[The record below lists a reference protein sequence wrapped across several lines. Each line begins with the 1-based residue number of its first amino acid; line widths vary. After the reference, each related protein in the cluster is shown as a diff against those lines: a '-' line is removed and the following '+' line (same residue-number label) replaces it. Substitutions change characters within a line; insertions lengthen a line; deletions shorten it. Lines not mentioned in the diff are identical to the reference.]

1 MNVKGTKSF
10 YEWQSA
16 QADTQ
21 NMSLAEK
28 LLRIHKRNRVDD
40 GSSKASKVKHNCLFL
55 KLTGYETRP

>member
-10 YEWQSA
+10 YKWQSA

-28 LLRIHKRNRVDD
+28 ATPKNPQKKE
-40 GSSKASKVKHNCLFL
+40 SS
-55 KLTGYETRP
+55 